1 MIIHFSSPTQFF
13 SWGRGGRGGNLL
25 FISKNLTPREG
36 VFVTFLFIFEPH
48 CIAHFN
54 HLWTTGWGLDVASR
68 DLLRKNHSTQ
78 STASRYQVIQIKTLD
93 IHKPFNPHDRIHP
106 VLRSE
111 LALPFLV
118 HDTLLIL
125 IYPLSKRWS
134 SSWVLLLNHQVFHC
148 KWQPLHFI
156 SMVYFLISLYW
167 ANIS

>member
-1 MIIHFSSPTQFF
+1 MIQWLDVYKVIHGIKLSLESIPPKSSASNASLWSHCISSPT
-13 SWGRGGRGGNLL
+13 SLY
-25 FISKNLTPREG
+25 
-36 VFVTFLFIFEPH
+36 
-48 CIAHFN
+48 
-54 HLWTTGWGLDVASR
+54 HLWTIRWGLSVASR

-111 LALPFLV
+111 LAVQFLA
-118 HDTLLIL
+118 HETLLIL

-134 SSWVLLLNHQVFHC
+134 RSWPLLLNHQVFHC